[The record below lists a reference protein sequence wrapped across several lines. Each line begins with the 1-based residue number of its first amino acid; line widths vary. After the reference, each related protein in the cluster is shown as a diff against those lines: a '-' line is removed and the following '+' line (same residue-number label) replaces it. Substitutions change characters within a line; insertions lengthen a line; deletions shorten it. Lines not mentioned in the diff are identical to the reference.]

1 MARVPYL
8 DVGKD
13 VLNIR
18 RVLAH
23 STLTGPKN
31 SALAMSIRNEGK
43 LDPRLREMAIL
54 QVGYTS
60 RCAYEYAHHIEI
72 GRGFGVSDDDIR
84 AIADDSAGRPTRLD
98 PLTKAALK
106 AAREMT
112 VDCGI
117 ADDTFA
123 VLKQHLDNERIV
135 DLVLAVSFYNA
146 TVRVLESLK
155 VELEPECQHLLREFP
170 LPPR

>member
-8 DVGKD
+8 DIAKD
-13 VLNIR
+13 ALNIR
-18 RVLAH
+18 RVLAN
-23 STLTGPKN
+23 SPVTGPKN

-54 QVGYTS
+54 QVGYALG
-60 RCAYEYAHHIEI
+60 CAYEYAHHIEI
-72 GRGFGVSDDDIR
+72 ARGCGVSDDDVR

-98 PLTKAALK
+98 PLTRAALG

-112 VDCGI
+112 RDCTI

-123 VLKQHLDNERIV
+123 VLKQHLDPERIV
-135 DLVLAVSFYNA
+135 DFVLAVAFYNA
-146 TVRVLESLK
+146 TVRILESLK
-155 VELEPECQHLLREFP
+155 VELEPSYQHFLREFP